1 MFRGTRTLP
10 DTRSVIRGLAS
21 HHQSQP
27 LLPPLMLYRRILR
40 EHKHLPA
47 IQREMGD
54 EYVKNE
60 FKLHQNIDNPL
71 HIVGFLTS
79 WQDYLTLIRIFQRGV
94 WHFVLSASPR
104 VLFCCPR
111 VHSINN
117 NSINHQYLLL
127 QPQMTNGQSQWH
139 LSIVICPLPPNIP
152 AP

>member
-79 WQDYLTLIRIFQRGV
+79 WQDYLTLISNGN
-94 WHFVLSASPR
+94 WKEASMNATTLEKLSPDQVTQLYELMKESEKLYKDPNEETEKDEI
-104 VLFCCPR
+104 LG
-111 VHSINN
+111 
-117 NSINHQYLLL
+117 
-127 QPQMTNGQSQWH
+127 TNPSKK
-139 LSIVICPLPPNIP
+139 
-152 AP
+152 